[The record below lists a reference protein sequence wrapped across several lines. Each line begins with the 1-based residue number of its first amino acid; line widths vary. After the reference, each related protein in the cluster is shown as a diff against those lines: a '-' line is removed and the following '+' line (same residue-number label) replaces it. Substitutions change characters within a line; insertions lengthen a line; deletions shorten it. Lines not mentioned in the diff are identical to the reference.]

1 MCKGTTKSTN
11 DLRSVALDIYS
22 DIIPKQ
28 WKVYSTIDLTITEF
42 IMDLRNRIMQLNIIG
57 QKKDFGILLLIFR

>member
-28 WKVYSTIDLTITEF
+28 WKVYSTIDLTITELF
-42 IMDLRNRIMQLNIIG
+42 IR
-57 QKKDFGILLLIFR
+57 